1 LDMQRDLQAPGRRQT
16 TVTLHQQRRET
27 G

>member
-1 LDMQRDLQAPGRRQT
+1 MQRDLQAPTRHQT
-16 TVTLHQQRRET
+16 TAALHQLRRET

>member
-1 LDMQRDLQAPGRRQT
+1 MQRDLQAPGRRQT